1 MISSITFLIQFLLIS
16 FTFAKDISFK
26 GINLIDSYSRNQNCT
41 DPSHYFLIEAALSI
55 KKGSY
60 NDDVFFSVP
69 TDFDFFPTIPLN
81 ISNEGQVIASV
92 YNHENNLF
100 GINFPTNFQ
109 QDTTISFNLL
119 TSLTNLSIANINI
132 GDTKNYTFRTTTDN
146 VFNSTIN
153 FVGKDTKKMTTN
165 GGSFAKNNT
174 AWFTADIPLS
184 LLDRAVTFKSVKTG
198 SNNYKYN
205 VKATKLEVVTSF
217 DSYGN
222 PLTTVPFTAYK
233 DESTADQIEISIDT
247 RISGSGKFV
256 RIHYF
261 TEKLVKTPIS
271 NSVSLNQANSLK
283 KRDLTDSATVTIY
296 GSDLND
302 ETASNVVVET
312 PAVSSSTVINHVT
325 AVYSNNTRLPT
336 SSSHFSQS
344 YTASTLSEN
353 TLSEVSTFI
362 PTGLI
367 TTSGAVTT
375 ESSIATHSI
384 QTVKSSIVSTSNVNK
399 TSELNS
405 IAENTI
411 STKISSSIPITTTK
425 STDKVQFDD
434 ISNTTM
440 IETKSTSAIVSTNV
454 ASTVVT
460 SSSAIVSTNVTSTV
474 VTSSSVIVSTNVT
487 STVVTSSSA
496 IVSTK
501 LSSTAVTSSSPSSA
515 TRSPISN
522 ITVEYTTDINGVVES
537 KTLDAILSVATD
549 LIPITTL
556 SNGTVIESYSTDV
569 LGTAITKTSNAV
581 ESTYTELVP
590 ITSIHNRTTTVSC
603 STETGAT
610 AITKTNSEED
620 SIYTELVSVRPYH
633 NLTTTVSC
641 STEVLASANTET
653 RTAIAS
659 IYTELVSV
667 RPYHNLTTTVSCST
681 DISATVITKTQN
693 GVEST
698 ATSLIAVGTIRNE
711 TSIHTGKVVSATT
724 IAPANSL
731 YTDLVPVSTLLT
743 EIRSQITSTETSKH
757 AQTQTISAVEVTST
771 EAIAVGTI
779 QPTSPAPSVQVE
791 APKSIQGN
799 HTTISVHPYE
809 AGSNRI
815 AFGLS
820 SFIFAILAT
829 LL

>member
-16 FTFAKDISFK
+16 FTFAKDISFT

-60 NDDVFFSVP
+60 NDDIFFSVP

-81 ISNEGQVIASV
+81 ISNKGQVIASV
-92 YNHENNLF
+92 YNHDNNLF

-119 TSLTNLSIANINI
+119 TSLTNSSIANINI

-205 VKATKLEVVTSF
+205 VKATKLEIVTSF

-233 DESTADQIEISIDT
+233 DKSTADQIEISIDT

-261 TEKLVKTPIS
+261 TEKLVKIPIS

-302 ETASNVVVET
+302 ETASNVVVDT

-325 AVYSNNTRLPT
+325 AVYSNNTRQST
-336 SSSHFSQS
+336 SSHFSQS

-384 QTVKSSIVSTSNVNK
+384 QTVKSSIVSTNNVNK

-405 IAENTI
+405 IAENTV
-411 STKISSSIPITTTK
+411 STKISSSIPITTAK

-440 IETKSTSAIVSTNV
+440 IETKSTSA
-454 ASTVVT
+454 
-460 SSSAIVSTNVTSTV
+460 
-474 VTSSSVIVSTNVT
+474 IVSTNVT

-581 ESTYTELVP
+581 ESTYTELIP

-620 SIYTELVSVRPYH
+620 SIYTELVSVRTYH

-667 RPYHNLTTTVSCST
+667 KPYHNLTTTVSCST

-731 YTDLVPVSTLLT
+731 YTDLVPVSTLST

-779 QPTSPAPSVQVE
+779 RPTSPAPSVQVE